1 MPDRL
6 PLSSNARS
14 AASQRV
20 TETQPRRV
28 EGLFLEHES
37 SGIKFSLSRRSS
49 FALSLPYSSIFSRS
63 LPRRSRFQI
72 SEFLTFLDW
81 CLHKE
86 PFGTWPDYERIIDR
100 ETTHKFLTACY
111 EQHSA
116 LGARDKLAA
125 GQSNC
130 TSFNFQ
136 SYVCADAVDL
146 FLVIR
151 MEGTS

>member
-1 MPDRL
+1 MFAQGTIWDL
-6 PLSSNARS
+6 A
-14 AASQRV
+14 
-20 TETQPRRV
+20 
-28 EGLFLEHES
+28 GLRAH
-37 SGIKFSLSRRSS
+37 
-49 FALSLPYSSIFSRS
+49 
-63 LPRRSRFQI
+63 
-72 SEFLTFLDW
+72 
-81 CLHKE
+81 H
-86 PFGTWPDYERIIDR
+86 DR